1 MQQLTAKS
9 VSKLQRVIGDAFG
22 RTFNTATRQV
32 SNNAYNKTLTW
43 RVLDRAYAH
52 VRPHSYS
59 GFFDMYLQ
67 ACRMS
72 VNASKRSMRRPRNIV
87 LHAPGIANVILYGNL
102 VAREVIVES
111 SRLAAAPADPPH
123 LLPVLA
129 AFVGTEICK
138 QLLTIAHFLLRYDG
152 SFRRVLAPKNREDY
166 GAPLEYYER
175 LVRGPRFADRFTR
188 GELREINCN
197 LALPSMGSFRRA
209 FKCEAHHRLVTNFT
223 WPEPDNVNRAVAA

>member
-152 SFRRVLAPKNREDY
+152 SFRRSQ
-166 GAPLEYYER
+166 
-175 LVRGPRFADRFTR
+175 GPDTMDTTEENNA
-188 GELREINCN
+188 GVQCKSSKINCN

>member
-152 SFRRVLAPKNREDY
+152 SFR
-166 GAPLEYYER
+166 
-175 LVRGPRFADRFTR
+175 
-188 GELREINCN
+188 INCN